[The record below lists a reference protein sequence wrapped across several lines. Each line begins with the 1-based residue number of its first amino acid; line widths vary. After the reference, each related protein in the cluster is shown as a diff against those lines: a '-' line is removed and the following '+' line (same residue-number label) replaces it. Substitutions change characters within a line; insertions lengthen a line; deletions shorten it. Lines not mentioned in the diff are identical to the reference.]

1 MEIELPD
8 CWAKTDEN
16 GNPAVS
22 VRSHCLCV
30 GAVAEAIKKALPPS
44 AEHLFPN
51 GGAALIAAHD
61 IGKITPGFLMKCPAW
76 RAHWQSI
83 LGLDAPDI
91 YEGNHAKAGQKF
103 LADFLAPRGP
113 LPKWLLSVGGHH
125 GKYITSSS
133 NPGSVYEGGQ
143 DWVNEFR
150 KRLLAEI
157 CSEFGSLPTEEVSK
171 SARLHW
177 FTGCM
182 VFSDWIG
189 SGASF
194 TPADQSKDFLQD
206 ARNASH
212 EAVFSI
218 GWARG
223 TAREAQ
229 TFENLFSDSSG
240 ASFPARPM
248 QSAFVQAIDSPGLY
262 ILEAPMGLG
271 KTEAALAAAYRRWCE
286 GGERGL
292 YFALPTQLTSNR
304 IHERVESFL
313 RNALQE
319 DATLALVYGN
329 AWLSD
334 HRFVAIKPTNNT
346 GEEGAEQA
354 NLWFTDNRK
363 ALLAPFGTGTV
374 DQALM
379 SVMPVKHSAIRLF
392 ALGGKVI
399 VIDEVHSY
407 DPYTSALLDR
417 AVEWLLKT
425 GATVI
430 VLSATLTK
438 ARRAALVAAAGAV
451 EENLSETYP
460 LITKVAKGSSKAET
474 IEVSQTGL
482 EAREVHISHIAPDCE
497 DWICKASLAAQRGAC
512 VLVVRNTIASAQET
526 FRQLKSTLNDCGAP
540 VGLLHSRFPQFQ
552 REENERHWTTLLGK
566 GFEQR
571 PRGCILIGTQVVEQS
586 IDIDAD
592 LLFTDIAPTDLIL
605 QRIGRL
611 HRHERVRP
619 TGFERAECII
629 LNPVVNWEDSVDEIK
644 NSLGSSAYIY
654 PPFTLFQT
662 QNVWQ
667 DISVLNLP
675 NHIRG
680 VLEASS
686 SIPSPLPA
694 GAAALL
700 AEMKVEIQKMTGTAW
715 MNQVFG
721 TVGVQDSEEGQTRW
735 KSKPTASVVLLK
747 SQPQQN
753 RDGMT
758 IEFLNGVT
766 LSFKPSLFDFELARN
781 LHLNACKVP
790 RYLVASL
797 PAPAWLKQ
805 HFPNSVLA
813 VKSSASHACTPCE
826 GESDYDLFY
835 HQERGLWHERKIP
848 RPKFEI
854 SENESWF

>member
-1 MEIELPD
+1 MPIELKD
-8 CWAKTDEN
+8 CWAKTDLQ
-16 GNPAVS
+16 GQPSIS
-22 VRSHCLCV
+22 VAEHCLFV
-30 GAVAEAIKKALPPS
+30 GAVAEALKNALPN
-44 AEHLFPN
+44 AARHLFPK
-51 GGAALIAAHD
+51 GGEALIAAHD
-61 IGKITPGFLMKCPAW
+61 IGKITPGFLMKCPSW
-76 RAHWQSI
+76 RTKWQSI
-83 LGLDAPDI
+83 LGIDAPDI
-91 YEGNHAKAGQKF
+91 YEGNHAKTGQKF
-103 LADFLAPRGP
+103 LAEYLALQGP
-113 LPKWLLSVGGHH
+113 LTKWLLSVGGHH
-125 GKYITSSS
+125 GKYITSTP
-133 NPGSVYEGGQ
+133 NPGSVYEGGH
-143 DWVNEFR
+143 DWVNECR
-150 KRLLAEI
+150 KKLLAEI
-157 CSEFGSLPTEEVSK
+157 CTEFGALPTEEVSK

-189 SGASF
+189 SSASF
-194 TPADQSKDFLQD
+194 TPSNQDKNFLQD
-206 ARNASH
+206 ARNAAR

-223 TAREAQ
+223 SAREAQ
-229 TFENLFSDSSG
+229 TFEDLFSDSAG

-248 QSAFVQAIDSPGLY
+248 QSAFVEAVDSPGLY

-271 KTEAALAAAYRRWCE
+271 KTEAALAAAYRCWSE
-286 GGERGL
+286 GAERGL

-304 IHERVESFL
+304 IHERVEGFL
-313 RNALQE
+313 QNALEE
-319 DATLALVYGN
+319 DATLALVHGN

-334 HRFVAIKPTNNT
+334 HRFVAIKPTTNT
-346 GEEGAEQA
+346 GEEGAEIA

-363 ALLAPFGTGTV
+363 ALLAPFGTGTI

-392 ALGGKVI
+392 ALSGKVI

-417 AVEWLLKT
+417 AIEWLLKT

-430 VLSATLTK
+430 VLSATLTR

-451 EENLSETYP
+451 EESISDGYP
-460 LITKVAKGSSKAET
+460 LITKVAAGSSKAET

-482 EAREVHISHIAPDCE
+482 QSREVDISHIDPDCE
-497 DWICKASLAAQRGAC
+497 EWIRNASSAAQRGAC
-512 VLVVRNTIASAQET
+512 VVVVRNTIASAQET
-526 FRQLKSTLNDCGAP
+526 FRRLKSALNDCGAP

-552 REENERHWTTLLGK
+552 REENERKWTTLLGK
-566 GFEQR
+566 GFQQR
-571 PRGCILIGTQVVEQS
+571 PKGCILVGTQVVEQS

-592 LLFTDIAPTDLIL
+592 LLITDIAPTDLIL

-611 HRHERVRP
+611 HRHERIRP
-619 TGFERAECII
+619 IGFERPKCII
-629 LNPVVNWEDSVDEIK
+629 LNPVVNWAGSVDEIK
-644 NSLGSSAYIY
+644 KSLGSSAYIY

-662 QNVWQ
+662 QKVWE
-667 DISVLNLP
+667 DISGLNLP

-686 SIPSPLPA
+686 SIPSPLPV

-700 AEMKVEIQKMTGTAW
+700 AEMNVEIQKMTGTAW

-747 SQPQQN
+747 SQPHQN

-758 IEFLNGVT
+758 IEFLNGAN
-766 LSFKPSLFDFELARN
+766 LSFKPGFFNFELARN

-797 PAPAWLKQ
+797 PTPTWLKQ

-813 VKSSASHACTPCE
+813 VKSSDSHECTPCE

-835 HQERGLWHERKIP
+835 HQEPGLWHERKTP
-848 RPKFEI
+848 LPKFEI